1 MVKKFR
7 NSRKKLEK
15 HTKMRYNLVLT
26 DIYMQIL
33 QNTKQNKNVFM
44 FDLDE
49 TLTFTWIIRNN
60 NKKSKIQTNT
70 MLDRKLQKEHFKQGV
85 LEKQLH
91 RTKKQIKS

>member
-1 MVKKFR
+1 
-7 NSRKKLEK
+7 
-15 HTKMRYNLVLT
+15 MRYNLVLT

-44 FDLDE
+44 LDLDE
-49 TLTFTWIIRNN
+49 TLTFTWIIRDN

-85 LEKQLH
+85 LEKLQTIAQNKETNKIMIISKFYAT
-91 RTKKQIKS
+91 RKTK